1 MPSPVLAERGK
12 ICIPGRTDSMLFR
25 AAFQSNSTA
34 AESSFFVITATSAL
48 LKIVGY
54 FCGLSS
60 PSVTD
65 IKTSRRFSPRSYEDG
80 QTRLPTFSMKRK
92 SS

>member
-1 MPSPVLAERGK
+1 MPSPVFAERRK
-12 ICIPGRTDSMLFR
+12 ICIPGRTDWMLVR
-25 AAFQSNSTA
+25 AASQSNSTA
-34 AESSFFVITATSAL
+34 AASSFLLMTATSAL

-54 FCGLSS
+54 FSGLSS

-65 IKTSRRFSPRSYEDG
+65 ISTSRRFSPRSYEDG
-80 QTRLPTFSMKRK
+80 QTRFPTFSMNRK